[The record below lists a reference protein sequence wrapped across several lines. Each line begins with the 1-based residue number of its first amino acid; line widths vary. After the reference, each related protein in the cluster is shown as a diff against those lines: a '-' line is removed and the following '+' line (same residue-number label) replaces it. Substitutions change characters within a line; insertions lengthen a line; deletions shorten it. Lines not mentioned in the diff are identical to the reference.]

1 MESLELSLI
10 DFNSE
15 SLTSLLERSE
25 LNCHMQGMAW
35 EDAWG
40 KLARIAL
47 YRSGPDV
54 SEVGTTWLDALVSAG
69 AVRPFTAHEVEL
81 LGGADAFLPVIWQTV
96 SPPPWQRQVW
106 AIPWR
111 ADTRV
116 IFYWRDMLEQ
126 AGVDEEGA
134 FQTTERVEET
144 MQCLQDSGIPVPWGI
159 WGLELFMGLHNAA
172 SWIWAR
178 GGDFVSADGRQVL
191 LDRPETCEG
200 LQAYLRLSRYMP
212 PEVKRLEGL
221 DAFGLFVRRQVA
233 VVMGASGWLPGFCEQ
248 SANAGVLAH
257 LGVAKPPGPAYV
269 GGGALVVWQHA
280 RHVDQVVKLIRFLL
294 DRPVQV
300 DCFLGQGALPV
311 HLDVLSEPAFTTDS
325 HRRILIEALKGGR
338 TLPVIPNWV
347 EVEEKLSNAFAWLW
361 DELMKDP
368 DQDLEGLVVPYLE
381 AMARRLAVTLG
392 TRR

>member
-200 LQAYLRLSRYMP
+200 L
-212 PEVKRLEGL
+212 
-221 DAFGLFVRRQVA
+221 
-233 VVMGASGWLPGFCEQ
+233 
-248 SANAGVLAH
+248 
-257 LGVAKPPGPAYV
+257 
-269 GGGALVVWQHA
+269 
-280 RHVDQVVKLIRFLL
+280 
-294 DRPVQV
+294 
-300 DCFLGQGALPV
+300 
-311 HLDVLSEPAFTTDS
+311 
-325 HRRILIEALKGGR
+325 
-338 TLPVIPNWV
+338 
-347 EVEEKLSNAFAWLW
+347 
-361 DELMKDP
+361 
-368 DQDLEGLVVPYLE
+368 
-381 AMARRLAVTLG
+381 
-392 TRR
+392 